1 MAKAK
6 DSETGREAPKEAAKK
21 TSFDP
26 HEKKDD
32 DDLGADSKFDDSH
45 CSATGSKQD
54 SKVEEALSDDEI
66 LEKLQRFFF
75 EDERFGQ
82 RLEEFVHAR
91 CGEFDLDNDEYKL
104 QYTTLYDEYKSLFES
119 MLESFIEGDL
129 KCSINDVYRA
139 LKAADDKST
148 ANPNSLD
155 AFFAQVLIASTDFEV
170 FMSMLRDAARQHSRK

>member
-1 MAKAK
+1 MSEAK
-6 DSETGREAPKEAAKK
+6 DIENVRAAAKDTAK
-21 TSFDP
+21 ETAFDG
-26 HEKKDD
+26 HETKDD
-32 DDLGADSKFDDSH
+32 DDLGADSKFDDGH

-75 EDERFGQ
+75 EDERFGR

-91 CGEFDLDNDEYKL
+91 CGEFDLNSDEYKL
-104 QYTTLYDEYKSLFES
+104 QYTSLYDEYKSLFES
-119 MLESFIEGDL
+119 MLESFIEVDL